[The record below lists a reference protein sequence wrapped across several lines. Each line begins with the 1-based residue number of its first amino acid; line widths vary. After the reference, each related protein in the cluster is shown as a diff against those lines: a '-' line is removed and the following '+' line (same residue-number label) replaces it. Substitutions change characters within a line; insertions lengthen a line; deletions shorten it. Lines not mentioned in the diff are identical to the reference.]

1 MWLQSWGPALP
12 TKVVSSWFP
21 VGSAYICTHPC
32 ALWLAE
38 EPSSEWPGF
47 WEMEINS
54 TFSSLEIQATLMV
67 SLLGWGPGPGLPLA
81 LL

>member
-21 VGSAYICTHPC
+21 AYICTHPC
-32 ALWLAE
+32 GLWLAE

-54 TFSSLEIQATLMV
+54 TSSSLEIQTTLMV
-67 SLLGWGPGPGLPLA
+67 SLLGWGHGPGLPLA
-81 LL
+81 LP